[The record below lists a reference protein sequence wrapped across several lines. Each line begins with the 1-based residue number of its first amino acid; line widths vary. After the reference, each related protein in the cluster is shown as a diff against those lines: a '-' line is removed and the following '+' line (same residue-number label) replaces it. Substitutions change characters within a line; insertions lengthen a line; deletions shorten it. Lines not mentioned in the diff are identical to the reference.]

1 MPKIV
6 ITGASGFIGS
16 ALITR
21 LKKENIPYVG
31 LTRKNINGLT
41 KISSYDY
48 YSGDQDSILIHL
60 EQPNNLKK
68 NSNGK
73 EIELLEGLV
82 SSSWQH
88 IIYISSATVYG
99 DQIESPRKTKE
110 EIFGYNDYTTVKLKC
125 EKITIDKGGTCL
137 RFSNIFGHNM
147 SNENVISE
155 ILSQVSHPEKI
166 VVKNM
171 YPIRDFLWI
180 DDAINAIMQ
189 TIKIKPSGIINIGSG
204 IGTSIEQLVKN
215 VLHIVNQPN
224 KKLFSERNEKLN
236 SILIL
241 NINETKEILNWTPK
255 ITLEEGLSKL
265 INYNT
270 I

>member
-21 LKKENIPYVG
+21 LKNENIPYVG

-41 KISSYDY
+41 TISSYDD

-60 EQPNNLKK
+60 AQPNNSKK
-68 NSNGK
+68 KSKGE
-73 EIELLEGLV
+73 EIKLLEGLV
-82 SSSWQH
+82 SSNWMH

-99 DQIESPRKTKE
+99 DKIESPRKTQE
-110 EIFGYNDYTTVKLKC
+110 EIFEYNDYTTVKLKC
-125 EKITIDKGGTCL
+125 EKITLDKNGTCL
-137 RFSNIFGHNM
+137 RFSNVYGPNM

-155 ILSQVSHPEKI
+155 ILSQVSHPKKI
-166 VVKNM
+166 VVNNM

-180 DDAINAIMQ
+180 DDAIDAIMQ
-189 TIKIKPSGIINIGSG
+189 TINIKPSGIINVGSG
-204 IGTSIEQLVKN
+204 IGTSIEQLAKN
-215 VLHIVNQPN
+215 VLHLINQPN
-224 KKLFSERNEKLN
+224 KKLISEKNEKLN
-236 SILIL
+236 SILFL
-241 NINETKEILNWTPK
+241 NIDETKKILNWTPE
-255 ITLEEGLSKL
+255 ITLLEGLTKL
-265 INYNT
+265 INYNN

>member
-21 LKKENIPYVG
+21 LKKENIPCVG

-41 KISSYDY
+41 KISSYEN
-48 YSGDQDSILIHL
+48 YSGDQDSILVHL
-60 EQPNNLKK
+60 AQPNNSQK
-68 NSNGK
+68 NYNGE
-73 EIELLEGLV
+73 EIKLLEGLL

-99 DQIESPRKTKE
+99 DQIESPRKTEE
-110 EIFGYNDYTTVKLKC
+110 EIFGYNDYSTVKLKC
-125 EKITIDKGGTCL
+125 EKITINKGGTCL
-137 RFSNIFGHNM
+137 RFSNIYGPNM

-155 ILSQVSHPEKI
+155 ILFQLSRPEKI
-166 VVKNM
+166 LVKNM

-180 DDAINAIMQ
+180 DDAINAILQ

-215 VLHIVNQPN
+215 ILHIVNQPN
-224 KKLFSERNEKLN
+224 KKIISETNEKLN
-236 SILIL
+236 SNLIL

-255 ITLEEGLSKL
+255 ITLVEGLSKL
-265 INYNT
+265 INYKN